1 MRGKYACGLAA
12 HMFSINPLSD
22 AAVRENTCRTSSGE
36 LERGHSTRHGVLQ
49 P

>member
-1 MRGKYACGLAA
+1 MRGKYECGLAA

-22 AAVRENTCRTSSGE
+22 AAVRVNTCHTSSGE
-36 LERGHSTRHGVLQ
+36 LERGLGTRHGVLQ